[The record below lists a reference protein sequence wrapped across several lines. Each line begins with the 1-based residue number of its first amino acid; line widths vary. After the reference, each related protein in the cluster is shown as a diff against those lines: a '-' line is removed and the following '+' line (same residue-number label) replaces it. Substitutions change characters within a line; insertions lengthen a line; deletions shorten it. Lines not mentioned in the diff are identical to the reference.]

1 MTRMDLLVILCYHHI
16 SRYIISSDETRLLQV
31 MIPDSPPVSAVLGGS
46 LTLHCHVS
54 LPPLSFLGRFAGN
67 TMPRV
72 KWSMLSSGRETEILV
87 ARGERVKISEP
98 YKGRATLPNYDSSP
112 TDLTLQ
118 LDSLRHN
125 DTGFYRCEVQQGLED
140 AHVLA
145 QIKVKGNYPKAI
157 YTLNT

>member
-1 MTRMDLLVILCYHHI
+1 
-16 SRYIISSDETRLLQV
+16 

-46 LTLHCHVS
+46 LTVQCLVS
-54 LPPLSFLGRFAGN
+54 LPPPSILGRLAGH

-72 KWSMLSSGRETEILV
+72 KWSMLSSGKEHEILV

-98 YKGRATLPNYDSSP
+98 YKGRASLPNYITSP
-112 TDLTLQ
+112 SDLTLQ

-140 AHVLA
+140 AHDLT
-145 QIKVKGNYPKAI
+145 QIKVKGNHQMAI
-157 YTLNT
+157 VVLTHSN